1 MSRLFP
7 PSSPATRV
15 VPVALTAQN
24 GRFKICVELPERDG
38 GRGTIEGP
46 SVPHPVIIM
55 LSDGMASVSR
65 SASGAKHLPGGDRRR
80 HFAAHDDLARPR
92 SRHDDDHVEQHERPA
107 EPSVGRRSSSTAAQ
121 RRSDSS
127 GRCGRKADRPAPYH
141 SSLQIEILLGLTFSA
156 HNLRGTSLAL
166 TITVATPSC
175 AKRHSLRC
183 VAVFCWDAALPVWV
197 E

>member
-65 SASGAKHLPGGDRRR
+65 SASGAKHLPGGDQRR
-80 HFAAHDDLARPR
+80 HSAAHDDLTRLHDASSSLPR
-92 SRHDDDHVEQHERPA
+92 RSA
-107 EPSVGRRSSSTAAQ
+107 ALGWRSSSTAAQ

-175 AKRHSLRC
+175 AKRHSLRS